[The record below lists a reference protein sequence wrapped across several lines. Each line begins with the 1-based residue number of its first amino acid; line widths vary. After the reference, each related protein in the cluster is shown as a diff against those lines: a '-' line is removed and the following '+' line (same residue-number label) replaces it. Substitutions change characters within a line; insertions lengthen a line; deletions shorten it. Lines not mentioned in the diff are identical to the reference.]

1 MSASV
6 EDITSTSLNFSISHD
21 APVSDSVS
29 YTLRCRKI
37 DDVGNLT
44 EPLVKHLKL
53 KLNQKYL
60 VSELSPATKYMFSVT
75 ALYEGSDRMD
85 ELQTGVKMKGIT
97 KNGDDPN
104 SSPRQGILTTNREDC
119 LDSTDPTPETT
130 DVVRSSS
137 EDLDDVNKICQEEA
151 HGLCV
156 SALDEE
162 HSNPTIQAPLI
173 SKNSSNLSDLN
184 QVGTQEKSLSA
195 ENNMAITFEQ
205 SESVLPVTPSKLE
218 EAAANKL
225 SSKSAVDDGAKN
237 RSLGMDRPIQNKN
250 GGCSEG
256 NYEYCVKV
264 VRWLECTGHMET
276 KFRVKFLTWF
286 SLRATSQERRI
297 VSVFIDTLI
306 DDPPSLVSQLV
317 DTFSEGISN
326 NKRSNGVLSSGFCTR
341 LFH

>member
-1 MSASV
+1 MSARV
-6 EDITSTSLNFSISHD
+6 EDVTSTSLSFAISHD
-21 APVSDSVS
+21 ALVSDSVS

-37 DDVGNLT
+37 DDAGNLT
-44 EPLVKHLKL
+44 EPVVKHQKL
-53 KLNQKYL
+53 KLNKKYHL
-60 VSELSPATKYMFSVT
+60 SELSPSTKYMFSVI
-75 ALYEGSDRMD
+75 AVYEGSDRID
-85 ELQTGVKMKGIT
+85 ELQTGVKMKDIT
-97 KNGDDPN
+97 KNVDDPN
-104 SSPRQGILTTNREDC
+104 PSPKQGSPKTNTEDC
-119 LDSTDPTPETT
+119 LDSTDPTT
-130 DVVRSSS
+130 DVFRSSS
-137 EDLDDVNKICQEEA
+137 DDVNKICQEEA

-162 HSNPTIQAPLI
+162 HSNPTTQTPLI
-173 SKNSSNLSDLN
+173 SKNSTDLSEQN

-218 EAAANKL
+218 EAVANNL
-225 SSKSAVDDGAKN
+225 SPKSAVDDGAKN
-237 RSLGMDRPIQNKN
+237 RSPGMDRPIQTKK
-250 GGCSEG
+250 GGCSQE

-286 SLRATSQERRI
+286 SLRATAQERRI

-306 DDPPSLVSQLV
+306 DDPPSLVSQLI

-326 NKRSNGVLSSGFCTR
+326 NKRSNGVLPSGFCTR